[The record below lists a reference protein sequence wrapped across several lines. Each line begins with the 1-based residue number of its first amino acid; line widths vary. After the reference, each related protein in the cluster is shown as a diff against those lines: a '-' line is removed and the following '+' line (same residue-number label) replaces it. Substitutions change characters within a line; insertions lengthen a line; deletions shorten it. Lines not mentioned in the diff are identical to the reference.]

1 MSPPPPS
8 TTQGVESMPSHSTP
22 PVAFS
27 YIRFSTA
34 EQRQGNSLDR
44 QSEAARAWCA
54 RNGVRLDQSTSF
66 RDLGR
71 SAFLGEHR
79 KNPDRGALA
88 AFLRLVE
95 QGKVPRGSFLV
106 VENLDRLTR
115 EHVRAAVA
123 LFLQILEQGVSIVTT
138 TPERVF
144 RHDSQDMTDVII
156 AVVELSRGHGE
167 SARKSDILG
176 SAWADKRAQARAR
189 RPQPARRTDRVNGKP
204 FLTHQLPAWIEEK
217 EGQLALIE
225 ERATVVK
232 RIFTLAAGGLGTPAI
247 IRRLTEEGV
256 PAFGDRVEY
265 TDEDGNRRFR
275 AVPGGRLGSGVWTKS
290 YLNLLLRDR
299 RVLGEYQ
306 ACGKGRAPDGDPL
319 PGYFP
324 AVIDEEQFW

>member
-167 SARKSDILG
+167 SKMKSERNGAAWQAKLEAARTLG
-176 SAWADKRAQARAR
+176 GEEVLNAR
-189 RPQPARRTDRVNGKP
+189 
-204 FLTHQLPAWIEEK
+204 LPAWVERVGARRKVDKHGRERTV
-217 EGQLALIE
+217 GGTLRLIP
-225 ERATVVK
+225 ERAEVVK
-232 RIFTLAAGGLGTPAI
+232 RIFALAGSGTGLAGIVKA
-247 IRRLTEEGV
+247 LTGEGV
-256 PAFGDRVEY
+256 PAWG
-265 TDEDGNRRFR
+265 
-275 AVPGGRLGSGVWTKS
+275 PSGVWIRT
-290 YLNLLLRDR
+290 YVACILND
-299 RVLGEYQ
+299 
-306 ACGKGRAPDGDPL
+306 
-319 PGYFP
+319 
-324 AVIDEEQFW
+324 